1 MKLSI
6 TNPEVVDALVDFTGG
21 LWPTR
26 RGGDLR
32 MLLIVKAPQEMART
46 AKLRGGFRFYLVPV
60 RVGTI
65 GTTTTHGLVTAFFDD
80 NDEPLTISTPLFN
93 EEITR
98 DFRSLLS
105 SDSFHVH
112 FFDEHNRE
120 LLGFRADNPD
130 AHRFR
135 GFADTIRFVSP
146 SLAHGRQLLDG
157 MQLWFS
163 ARSPSDDEAAFD
175 IHMREQMFP
184 DSLAECVNNPG
195 DFNEC
200 DIAAAL
206 RRTFRS
212 DQVLSNP
219 IRADNSREFADVLVI
234 TDKTLLLIQAKDSPI
249 TESALNR
256 TLIRKQAIAAKHVGK
271 ASGQLKGT
279 INHLKSNETIKVFT
293 DGKSR
298 NVSMS
303 GRDVFGVV
311 IVKEVFDPDRPD
323 CSPLVLS
330 VSKETGIPCLLLD
343 HSEFQQL
350 TFFQSTEEF
359 LVRSLRE
366 IFAVAD
372 ERGVFPRSRFGM
384 RVGKSVV
391 YEPGVDGEVSDSTP
405 HEPARSF
412 GDGRQA
418 AAASVSGNLVT
429 AGTPGTEFQEG
440 ADADWLRVAVYRA
453 EVEAIDVSRT
463 AAVLSRVLA
472 DRSAVQRYR
481 GRVDLSFHGYSKDP
495 RELYEI
501 PEVRLFCKKLDEA
514 FPYWFYFLSTE
525 GVMLGVM
532 AGCLCSITK
541 LAPGS
546 VSFGPD
552 LIEFMTL
559 HFRALNWIF
568 ENYSLDESHNVE
580 ISGKVTEYL
589 GMSVLVDLT

>member
-6 TNPEVVDALVDFTGG
+6 TNPEVVDALVDSPGG

-32 MLLIVKAPQEMART
+32 MLLIVKAAQEMART
-46 AKLRGGFRFYLVPV
+46 AKLRKGFRFYVVPV
-60 RVGTI
+60 RVGNV
-65 GTTTTHGLVTAFFDD
+65 TTHGLVTAFFDD
-80 NDEPLTISTPLFN
+80 DDEPLTIRTPLFN
-93 EEITR
+93 EDITR
-98 DFRSLLS
+98 DFLLLLS

-120 LLGFRADNPD
+120 LLGARADNPD

-163 ARSPSDDEAAFD
+163 ARSPSDDDAAFD

-184 DSLAECVNNPG
+184 DSLADHVDNPG
-195 DFNEC
+195 DFNEP

-219 IRADNSREFADVLVI
+219 IRKDNNREFADILVT

-249 TESALNR
+249 TESALTR
-256 TLIRKQAIAAKHVGK
+256 TLIRKQAVPVKHVGK
-271 ASGQLKGT
+271 AVGQLKGA
-279 INHLKSNETIKVFT
+279 INHLKSNESIEVFT

-298 NVSMS
+298 DVSMS
-303 GRDVFGVV
+303 GRDTFGMV

-350 TFFQSTEEF
+350 TFFQSTEEL

-366 IFAVAD
+366 IFTVAD
-372 ERGVFPRSRFGM
+372 QRGVFPRSRFGM

-412 GDGRQA
+412 GDGSQA
-418 AAASVSGNLVT
+418 AARSASGSLVT
-429 AGTPGTEFQEG
+429 AGTSGMEFQEG
-440 ADADWLRVAVYRA
+440 VDGDWLRVVVYRA

-481 GRVDLSFHGYSKDP
+481 GRVDLSFHGYSNDQ

-501 PEVRLFCKKLDEA
+501 PEVRRFCKKLDGA

-525 GVMLGVM
+525 GVMLGVI
-532 AGCLCSITK
+532 ACCLCSVTK
-541 LAPGS
+541 IAPER

-552 LIEFMTL
+552 LIEFVTL
-559 HFRALNWIF
+559 HFQALNWLF
-568 ENYSLDESHNVE
+568 ENYSLDHMHNVE
-580 ISGKVTEYL
+580 ISRKVVEYFT
-589 GMSVLVDLT
+589 MSEPIT

>member
-6 TNPEVVDALVDFTGG
+6 TNPEVVDALVDSPGG

-32 MLLIVKAPQEMART
+32 MLLIVKGSQEMART
-46 AKLRGGFRFYLVPV
+46 AKLRKGFRFYMVPV
-60 RVGTI
+60 RVSNI
-65 GTTTTHGLVTAFFDD
+65 TTFGLVTAFFDD
-80 NDEPLTISTPLFN
+80 DDEPLTIRTPLLN

-98 DFRSLLS
+98 DFLVLLS

-135 GFADTIRFVSP
+135 GFADTIRFVPP

-163 ARSPSDDEAAFD
+163 ARSPSDDAAAFD

-184 DSLAECVNNPG
+184 DRLAEYVDNPG
-195 DFNEC
+195 DFNEP

-206 RRTFRS
+206 RSTFRS

-219 IRADNSREFADVLVI
+219 IRADNNREFADVLVI

-249 TESALNR
+249 TESALTR
-256 TLIRKQAIAAKHVGK
+256 TLIRKQAVAVKHVGK
-271 ASGQLKGT
+271 AAGQLKGT
-279 INHLKSNETIKVFT
+279 INHLKSNQSIEVFT

-303 GRDVFGVV
+303 GRDVFGMV

-350 TFFQSTEEF
+350 TFFQSTEEW

-372 ERGVFPRSRFGM
+372 QRGVFPRSRFGM

-391 YEPGVDGEVSDSTP
+391 YEPAADGEVSDSTS

-412 GDGRQA
+412 EEGSQA
-418 AAASVSGNLVT
+418 AAASVSGSSVT
-429 AGTPGTEFQEG
+429 AVTPGTEFREG
-440 ADADWLRVAVYRA
+440 VDADWLRVVVYRA

-481 GRVDLSFHGYSKDP
+481 GRVDLSFHGYSEDP

-501 PEVRLFCKKLDEA
+501 PEVRRFCKKLDEA
-514 FPYWFYFLSTE
+514 FPYWFYFLSTDR
-525 GVMLGVM
+525 VILRVVACCLCSVTKPMLGV
-532 AGCLCSITK
+532 
-541 LAPGS
+541 

-559 HFRALNWIF
+559 HFQALNWIF
-568 ENYSLDESHNVE
+568 QNYSLDYRHNVE
-580 ISGKVTEYL
+580 ISRMVTEYFT
-589 GMSVLVDLT
+589 MPEPET